1 MLDRSSFAPCRCL
14 RDLQAQ
20 PREGECITLKA
31 CTVLLGTGRPLLLV
45 AVSVGLLL
53 RVQANAQAQPNHS
66 AVSDHYHRAEVAL
79 ARGDNDAAASEFA
92 AILKVEPGNVSA
104 YANLGALAYK
114 RGDLQEAKADLQ
126 KALERSPNL
135 WDAKALLGL
144 SEAGLGEEPAALAAL
159 AEAFPHVRDRGVK
172 LDAGIALL
180 NLHRQNGTLADAV
193 GIARELEESAASNPE
208 VLYSVY
214 HVYSDLAASTLTK
227 LKTAAPESGRFYQVL
242 AEAAL
247 AQDDFPGAITAFRKA
262 LSAQPDL
269 PGVHYVLGT
278 TLLTN
283 AQDEKSREEA
293 RGEFQAE
300 LKRDP
305 REFRS
310 EYELGEVERLGGRG
324 DLAEAHY
331 NRALA
336 LHAEY
341 PEAQAALGNLLVERK
356 QYSEALPYFLAAIRL
371 DPDNETYHYRLSRL
385 YLSLNQPDESRREME
400 TFRRLHRP

>member
-1 MLDRSSFAPCRCL
+1 MISKAP
-14 RDLQAQ
+14 
-20 PREGECITLKA
+20 
-31 CTVLLGTGRPLLLV
+31 TVLPGTTKHLLL
-45 AVSVGLLL
+45 AAISVGLLL
-53 RVQANAQAQPNHS
+53 RIHAPAQTPSSHS
-66 AVSDHYHRAEVAL
+66 EVVDHYHRAEIAL

-114 RGDLQEAKADLQ
+114 RGDLQGAKANLQ
-126 KALERSPNL
+126 NALQRSPNL

-144 SEAGLGEEPAALAAL
+144 SEAGLGEDSTALVAL
-159 AEAFPHVRDRGVK
+159 QEAFPHVRDRGVK

-180 NLHRQNGTLADAV
+180 NLHRQNGTLADTLW
-193 GIARELEESAASNPE
+193 ITKELEESAASNPE

-242 AEAAL
+242 AEASL
-247 AQDDFPGAITAFRKA
+247 AQDDFPGAIAAFRRA
-262 LSAQPDL
+262 LTAQPDL
-269 PGVHYVLGT
+269 PGVHYLLGT

-283 AQDEKSREEA
+283 AQDETSREGA

-300 LKRDP
+300 LKRNP
-305 REFRS
+305 RDFRS
-310 EYELGEVERLGGRG
+310 EYELGEVERLGARN
-324 DLAEAHY
+324 DLAESHY

-336 LHAEY
+336 LNAAY
-341 PEAQAALGNLLVERK
+341 PAAQVALGNLLVERK
-356 QYSEALPYFLAAIRL
+356 QYAEALPYYLAAVRL
-371 DPDNETYHYRLSRL
+371 DSDNEAYHYRLSRL
-385 YLSLNQPDESRREME
+385 YQLLNQPDESRREME